1 MKMSCCTKCGVPKPR
16 VLTLVLLNVAIIVQ
30 VVSLAL
36 PEWSAI
42 DTMYYQYP
50 VKAYQNLWRENF
62 IEDGGGNAFPKEES
76 KIQNGMC
83 KEHPL
88 NPYLFMGT
96 CGVTL
101 EVLWNKNAGKKPGSN
116 QLFIYTKYV
125 SVIRRLGRKSR
136 SW

>member
-16 VLTLVLLNVAIIVQ
+16 VLTLVLLSVAIIVQ
-30 VVSLAL
+30 AVSLAL

-76 KIQNGMC
+76 KSASNILST
-83 KEHPL
+83 HI
-88 NPYLFMGT
+88 YLWAL
-96 CGVTL
+96 V
-101 EVLWNKNAGKKPGSN
+101 GS
-116 QLFIYTKYV
+116 L
-125 SVIRRLGRKSR
+125 
-136 SW
+136 

>member
-1 MKMSCCTKCGVPKPR
+1 MKMSCCTKCGVQKPR
-16 VLTLVLLNVAIIVQ
+16 VLTLVLLSVAIIVQ
-30 VVSLAL
+30 AVSLAL

-83 KEHPL
+83 K
-88 NPYLFMGT
+88 
-96 CGVTL
+96 
-101 EVLWNKNAGKKPGSN
+101 
-116 QLFIYTKYV
+116 
-125 SVIRRLGRKSR
+125 
-136 SW
+136 